1 MRVRRRAYVAIPL
14 ALLALAVMA
23 FFLFRGGK
31 ALVGGVTHLGD
42 GSTPEFAFKLEK
54 TLPLSVNEGSKS
66 EPSVAAEDVATAV
79 VPVMN
84 ELYREAF
91 LNPGDWKHNSYDSV
105 WALFDESAAAQAQT
119 DVDVLTAGT
128 AAGDSYD
135 SVIPDSGRLT
145 IKVLL
150 DKKDQPA
157 TAVAIVT
164 FKAEAAGVDG
174 QNTLMN
180 SSGQYF
186 LREID
191 GGWLVYSYKVVRD
204 DEIVPPSATPTG
216 TESS

>member
-1 MRVRRRAYVAIPL
+1 MRVRRRAYVAIPV
-14 ALLALAVMA
+14 AVLALAVMA

-54 TLPLSVNEGSKS
+54 TLPLSVKDGSKS
-66 EPSVAAEDVATAV
+66 EPSVEAEDVATAV
-79 VPVMN
+79 TPVMN

-91 LNPGDWKHNSYDSV
+91 LDPGDWKHNSYDSV
-105 WALFDESAAAQAQT
+105 WALFDESAAVQAQT
-119 DVDVLTAGT
+119 DADVLTVGT
-128 AAGDSYD
+128 AAGDSYE
-135 SVIPDSGRLT
+135 SVMPDSGRLT
-145 IKVLL
+145 VKVLL
-150 DKKDQPA
+150 DKKDRPA

-164 FKAEAAGVDG
+164 FTAEAAGVDG
-174 QNTLMN
+174 QTTLVS

-216 TESS
+216 TESP